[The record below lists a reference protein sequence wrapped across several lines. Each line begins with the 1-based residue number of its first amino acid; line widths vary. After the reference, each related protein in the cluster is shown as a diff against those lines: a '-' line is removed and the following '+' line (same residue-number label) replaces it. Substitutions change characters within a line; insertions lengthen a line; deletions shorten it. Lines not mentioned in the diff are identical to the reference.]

1 VGCVMMW
8 HISTIQEYFVMSAR
22 RTRKFSD
29 SFVMVETFP
38 SISTFGVGLVPNS
51 YRPAAVVLLFKLKM
65 YVASFI
71 C

>member
-1 VGCVMMW
+1 
-8 HISTIQEYFVMSAR
+8 
-22 RTRKFSD
+22 
-29 SFVMVETFP
+29 MVETFP